1 MLPSLWGTF
10 AIHKKL
16 FDEFLQVCRMYC
28 VTLGAAALNQV
39 PLDWMGNKRNISEA
53 IRQAKEKGVKLL
65 CLPELCTT
73 GYGCEDMFLSTSVI
87 ERAWKM
93 VEELAPETSG
103 IAIALGLP
111 IRHYNTVY
119 NGVALLVNGVI
130 LGVVAKRSL
139 AGDGVYYEPRWFK
152 AWPKGEIST
161 LYGTYPVGDLLF
173 DIDGVRIGFEI
184 CEDAWVSNRPGR
196 DHAAAGVDIL
206 LNPSA
211 SHFVFGKRDARRGFV
226 KDGSRAFG
234 AAYVFCNHLGCESG
248 RVIFDGDTMIASN
261 GDVVA
266 EGERFSLNDVQLL
279 TATIDLD
286 VNRLQ
291 QGRVASHTPDFSSEL
306 RVVAEHDF
314 SLRSDTLPGDKPAR
328 APWEQSAHLKNEEFT
343 RAVTL
348 GLLDYL
354 RKSKMHGFVVSLSG
368 GADSTAVSLLVSLM
382 IRRGWQELGR
392 EAFLN
397 KFSHIPGISKAAS
410 PEEMT
415 EQMLR
420 CVYQK
425 TVNSSRETQT
435 SAREIAHAL
444 NASFSEVAIDSLVE
458 EYQGLVAKMLGREL
472 SWDKDDAALQNVQ
485 ARVRSPSV
493 WLLAN
498 ATNSLLLTTSNR
510 SEGSVGYATMD
521 GDTSGGFNPIGGVDK
536 HFLRGWLSWMET
548 EGPLDLGPV
557 PALSYVNKLA
567 PTAELRPLAM
577 QQTDEGD
584 LMPYEVLDV
593 LERYAIGQ
601 KKDPIECF
609 YMMNGRFGTRYSHK
623 QIGHWITRFFRLW
636 SFSQWKRERLAPS
649 FTLDEYN
656 VDPRSWCRFPIL
668 SSGFSK
674 ELSELEGIIEK
685 L

>member
-1 MLPSLWGTF
+1 
-10 AIHKKL
+10 
-16 FDEFLQVCRMYC
+16 MYC
-28 VTLGAAALNQV
+28 VTLGAAALNQL
-39 PLDWMGNKRNISEA
+39 PLDWNGNKRNISEA

-65 CLPELCTT
+65 CLPELCIT
-73 GYGCEDMFLSTSVI
+73 GYGCEDMFLSTSVLD
-87 ERAWKM
+87 RAWRI
-93 VEELAPETSG
+93 VEELAPETEG
-103 IAIALGLP
+103 IAVAVGLP

-119 NGVALLVNGVI
+119 NGACLLANGVI
-130 LGVVAKRSL
+130 LGVVAKQNL

-152 AWPKGEIST
+152 PWPKGEIST

-173 DIDGVRIGFEI
+173 DIDGVRVGFEI
-184 CEDAWVSNRPGR
+184 CEDAWVSHRPGR
-196 DHAAAGVDIL
+196 DHATAGVDIL

-248 RVIFDGDTMIASN
+248 RVIFDGDTMIASA
-261 GDVVA
+261 GEVVA
-266 EGERFSLNDVQLL
+266 EGDRFSLKDVELL

-286 VNRLQ
+286 VNRLLQ
-291 QGRVASHTPDFSSEL
+291 SRVASHSPNFSSEI
-306 RVVAEHDF
+306 RVIAENDF
-314 SLRSDTLPGDKPAR
+314 SLRSDSLPSEKKPR
-328 APWEQSAHLKNEEFT
+328 LRWEQSARLKEEEFT

-382 IRRGWQELGR
+382 IRRGWSELGR
-392 EAFLN
+392 DGFLQ
-397 KFSHIPGISKAAS
+397 KFSYIPGVARTAS

-425 TVNSSRETQT
+425 TVNSSRDTQT

-444 NASFSEVAIDSLVE
+444 NATFTEVAIDSLVE
-458 EYQGLVAKMLGREL
+458 EYQSLVSKMLGREL

-536 HFLRGWLSWMET
+536 HFLRTWLSWMEV
-548 EGPLDLGPV
+548 EGPVGLGTV
-557 PALSYVNKLA
+557 PALSFVNKLA

-584 LMPYEVLDV
+584 LMPYEILDA
-593 LERYAIGQ
+593 LERLAVAE
-601 KKDPIECF
+601 KKDPTECYLLMSGKF
-609 YMMNGRFGTRYSHK
+609 SSRYPQK
-623 QIGHWITRFFRLW
+623 QIGQWTARFFRLW
-636 SFSQWKRERLAPS
+636 SISQWKRERLAPS
-649 FTLDEYN
+649 FTLDDYN

-668 SSGFSK
+668 SSGFSR
-674 ELSELEGIIEK
+674 ELAELEAIVEIG
-685 L
+685 